1 MNKSFPYQPQL
12 RASRERTRTWLN
24 PMTPEDRIE
33 HAGKLRKDRIL
44 GNVKAF
50 VVGCFVGVALN
61 IISILEYFQML

>member
-24 PMTPEDRIE
+24 PVAPEKQRE
-33 HAGKLRKDRIL
+33 HAKKLRKDRLL

-50 VVGCFVGVALN
+50 VVGCLVGAVIQL
-61 IISILEYFQML
+61 IL

>member
-24 PMTPEDRIE
+24 PPQREY
-33 HAGKLRKDRIL
+33 AKKLRKDRIL

-50 VVGCFVGVALN
+50 VVGCLVGIAIQLVL
-61 IISILEYFQML
+61 